1 MKKYNTP
8 SRVKPALR
16 AILIM
21 APTNTS
27 SVNTI
32 LMLLLM
38 STVLCYQLN
47 ILILL
52 LLRRRTVREK
62 RLINF
67 LLSQNMTK
75 MLTYRRK
82 IRKIRRKRRWWV
94 APGRTDNWWIRMT
107 SGEAPPEE
115 WNKNFRM
122 SRENFVELVN
132 ELRPFIT
139 PDPNSPRLGLDP
151 EKRLAVCLYY
161 LKDTAT

>member
-1 MKKYNTP
+1 
-8 SRVKPALR
+8 
-16 AILIM
+16 
-21 APTNTS
+21 
-27 SVNTI
+27 
-32 LMLLLM
+32 MLLLM

-82 IRKIRRKRRWWV
+82 IRKIRKRRWWV

-122 SRENFVELVN
+122 SRENYVVLVN

-151 EKRLAVCLYY
+151 EKRLI
-161 LKDTAT
+161 LKMTANAFGISVPTISKYVKSICKALKII